1 MLLVIVDTAVYRGG
15 KRLPLE
21 CGLGDLVGARASL
34 QEEGDFLWVG
44 LHDPAI
50 EELEDVAIAFA
61 LHPLAIED
69 ALKAHQR
76 PKLEMYDDSLFLVL
90 KTIWY
95 VDVDDAVETGEIG
108 IFVGPDFVV
117 TVRHGDGT
125 DLSAARRSLEARRSV
140 LASGPASVVYAVCDY
155 VVDSYEHVADALA
168 VDVDEV
174 EESVFSEARTNDAP
188 RIYTLK
194 RELAEMRRAVS
205 PLKDPLRRFTT
216 GSVPGFA
223 DSSTVF
229 FRDVADHLY
238 RVAETIDSL
247 DQLLSTALD
256 APGGDLGAAERGH
269 AQDLRRRRAG
279 RRTHADRRGLRD
291 ELRSHPRVAL
301 GLRLSVLGRPDGA
314 QLGGVVDLLQA
325 LRLVVIRG

>member
-238 RVAETIDSL
+238 RVAETIDNL
-247 DQLLSTALD
+247 DQLLSTALE
-256 APGGDLGAAERGH
+256 AHLAAISVQQNEDMRKIS
-269 AQDLRRRRAG
+269 AG
-279 RRTHADRRGLRD
+279 VGLVAVPTLIAGVYGMNFD
-291 ELRSHPRVAL
+291 HIPELHWAFGYPFSVAL
-301 GLRLSVLGRPDGA
+301 MVLSSV
-314 QLGGVVDLLQA
+314 A
-325 LRLVVIRG
+325 LWIFFKRSGWL